1 MFLNKEVLLSFMLLS
16 FFGFSQENTS
26 VVKNVTSS
34 YDLDEVIVTATR
46 TSRQL
51 SSVPMPVTLIT
62 KEQLQKS
69 GSIRL
74 RDILLEQTGITIVSD
89 FGNSEGVQL
98 QGVAADYTLIL
109 LDGVP
114 IVGRTSGNIDLNRLT
129 VNNIKQIEIVK
140 GPSSSLYGSEA
151 IGGVINIITEKPKH
165 EQFIGSL
172 SYFARGGAKN
182 ELDINTN
189 VVWKKKKL
197 GVVAGVNLNSSE
209 GFDLSPE
216 TVSRT
221 TAPHQNF
228 TGNLKVMYDFSDKL
242 KGTISQRYFSQIQ
255 GNNSEENKQED
266 WNITTKL
273 SHEITNE
280 WNVDYTFYV
289 TKYNAESIFNNEK
302 TNYNQTLLRP
312 EIKSKNTFNT
322 GTLIFG
328 AGANLESLERTEFE
342 GVKKFNTP
350 YVFGQFDFNPINN
363 LNVIIGAR
371 FEDSNQYKSAFTPK
385 ISSSY
390 QINDWLMAKASVGYG
405 FKAPDFRQLYFNFKN
420 TASGYIVL
428 GTQTLYDLYGD
439 LSTVQTIE
447 KELKPESSIG
457 YNFGFQVQPMS
468 ILKLSINLFRND
480 IKDLIDTFDTQL
492 KASELNLPSGTRTFS
507 YRNIDEVYTQGVEV
521 DVNYKLSNN
530 FRILGGYQ
538 FLDTGDKNQEE
549 KIKSG
554 TVFYRKTL
562 ASPAQRMTLSNYY
575 GLPNR
580 SKHMGNLK
588 VFYENF
594 QYNFSAN
601 IRAIYRS
608 KYALFDTNDSQGII
622 DDFDD
627 FVSANTQVNM
637 AVDKTIF
644 KLMNVQIGV
653 DNLFDER
660 GLENKDSF
668 RNNDSVLRLGR
679 TYYGRIQF
687 NF

>member
-74 RDILLEQTGITIVSD
+74 RDILIEQTGITIVSD

-165 EQFIGSL
+165 EQFKGSL

-182 ELDINTN
+182 ELDININ

-228 TGNLKVMYDFSDKL
+228 TGNLKFMYDFSDKL

-266 WNITTKL
+266 WNVTTKL
-273 SHEITNE
+273 SHEITNK

-302 TNYNQTLLRP
+302 TNYDQTLLRP

-363 LNVIIGAR
+363 LNVIVGAR

-390 QINDWLMAKASVGYG
+390 QITNWLMTKASVGYG

-457 YNFGFQVQPMS
+457 YNFGFQVQPIS
-468 ILKLSINLFRND
+468 SLKLNINLFRND

-507 YRNIDEVYTQGVEV
+507 YRNIDEVYTQGIEV
-521 DVNYKLSNN
+521 DANYKINNN

-554 TVFYRKTL
+554 TIFFRKTPT
-562 ASPAQRMTLSNYY
+562 SPAQRMTLSNYY

-653 DNLFDER
+653 DNLFNER

>member
-1 MFLNKEVLLSFMLLS
+1 MA
-16 FFGFSQENTS
+16 FSQENTS
-26 VVKNVTSS
+26 VEKDISS
-34 YDLDEVIVTATR
+34 SHDLDEVIVTATR

-69 GSIRL
+69 GSVRL

-109 LDGVP
+109 IDGVP

-165 EQFIGSL
+165 EQFKGLL

-197 GVVAGVNLNSSE
+197 GIVAGINLNSSE

-216 TVSRT
+216 TISKT
-221 TAPHQNF
+221 TAAYQNF
-228 TGNLKVMYDFSDKL
+228 TGNLKMMYDFSDKL
-242 KGTISQRYFSQIQ
+242 RGIISQRYFSQNQ
-255 GNNSEENKQED
+255 GDNSEEDKQED
-266 WNITTKL
+266 WNISAKI
-273 SHEITNE
+273 SHKIADN
-280 WNVDYTFYV
+280 WNLDYTFYG
-289 TKYNAESIFNNEK
+289 TRYKAESNFNSEE
-302 TNYNQTLLRP
+302 TLYNQSLLRP
-312 EIKSKNTFNT
+312 EIKSENNFSF
-322 GTLIFG
+322 GTLITG
-328 AGANLESLERTEFE
+328 VGANFEALERSEFT
-342 GVKKFNTP
+342 GIKKINTP
-350 YVFGQFDFNPINN
+350 YVFGQFDFNPIKN
-363 LNVIIGAR
+363 LNIILGAR

-385 ISSSY
+385 LSSSY
-390 QINDWLMAKASVGYG
+390 KVNDWLMAKASVGYG

-420 TASGYIVL
+420 TSSGYIVL
-428 GTQTLYDLYGD
+428 GTQTLHDLHGD
-439 LSTVQTIE
+439 LPKVQTIE
-447 KELKPESSIG
+447 KELKPENSIG
-457 YNFGFQVQPMS
+457 YNFGFQVQPIS
-468 ILKLSINLFRND
+468 NLKLNINLFRND

-492 KASELNLPSGTRTFS
+492 QASELNLPAGTRTFS
-507 YRNIDEVYTQGVEV
+507 YRNIDEVYTQGIEV
-521 DVNYKLSNN
+521 DANYKINNN
-530 FRILGGYQ
+530 FRVLVGYQ

-554 TVFYRKTL
+554 IVFFRKTP

-588 VFYENF
+588 LFYENF
-594 QYNFSAN
+594 QHDFSAN
-601 IRAIYRS
+601 IRAVYRS

-622 DDFDD
+622 DEFDD

-637 AVDKTIF
+637 AVDKTFF

-668 RNNDSVLRLGR
+668 TNNDSVLRLGR

>member
-165 EQFIGSL
+165 EQFKGSL

-328 AGANLESLERTEFE
+328 VGANLESLERTEFE

-350 YVFGQFDFNPINN
+350 YVFGQFDFSPINN
-363 LNVIIGAR
+363 LNVIVGAR

-468 ILKLSINLFRND
+468 SLKLNINLFRND

-554 TVFYRKTL
+554 TIFYRKTL

>member
-1 MFLNKEVLLSFMLLS
+1 MFLNKGVLLSFMLIS
-16 FFGFSQENTS
+16 FMVFSQENTS
-26 VVKNVTSS
+26 VEEDATSS

-51 SSVPMPVTLIT
+51 SSIPMPVTLIT

-69 GSIRL
+69 GSVRL

-151 IGGVINIITEKPKH
+151 IGGVINIITEKPKY
-165 EQFIGSL
+165 EQFKGLL
-172 SYFARGGAKN
+172 SYFVRGGAKN

-216 TVSRT
+216 TASKT

-228 TGNLKVMYDFSDKL
+228 TGNIKVMYDFSDKL
-242 KGTISQRYFSQIQ
+242 QGTISQRYFSQKQ
-255 GNNSEENKQED
+255 GDDSEENKQED
-266 WNITTKL
+266 WNVTTKL
-273 SHEITNE
+273 SHEITNK
-280 WNVDYTFYV
+280 WDVDYTFYA

-312 EIKSKNTFNT
+312 EIKSKNTFST
-322 GTLIFG
+322 GTLILG

-350 YVFGQFDFNPINN
+350 YVFSQFDFNPINN
-363 LNVIIGAR
+363 LNVIVGAR

-390 QINDWLMAKASVGYG
+390 KINDWLMAKGSVGYG

-428 GTQTLYDLYGD
+428 GTQTLHDLYGD
-439 LSTVQTIE
+439 LPAVQTIE

-457 YNFGFQVQPMS
+457 YNLGFQVQPIS
-468 ILKLSINLFRND
+468 NLKLNINLFRND

-492 KASELNLPSGTRTFS
+492 EASKLNLPAGTRTFS
-507 YRNIDEVYTQGVEV
+507 YRNIDEVYTQGIEV
-521 DVNYKLSNN
+521 DANYKINNN

-554 TVFYRKTL
+554 TIFFRKTP

-588 VFYENF
+588 LFYENF
-594 QYNFSAN
+594 QYDFSAN
-601 IRAIYRS
+601 IRAVYRS

-622 DDFDD
+622 DEFDD
-627 FVSANTQVNM
+627 FVSDNIQINM
-637 AVDKTIF
+637 AVDKTLF

-668 RNNDSVLRLGR
+668 TNNDSVLRLGR

>member
-1 MFLNKEVLLSFMLLS
+1 MFLNKEVLLSFMLMS
-16 FFGFSQENTS
+16 FVTFSQENTS
-26 VVKNVTSS
+26 IEEDATSS

-51 SSVPMPVTLIT
+51 SSIPMPVTLIT

-69 GSIRL
+69 GSVRL

-151 IGGVINIITEKPKH
+151 IGGVINIITEKPKY
-165 EQFIGSL
+165 EQFKGTL
-172 SYFARGGAKN
+172 SYFVRDGAKN

-216 TVSRT
+216 TASKT

-242 KGTISQRYFSQIQ
+242 QGTISQRYFSQKQ
-255 GNNSEENKQED
+255 GDDSEENKQED
-266 WNITTKL
+266 WNVTTKL
-273 SHEITNE
+273 SHEITNK
-280 WNVDYTFYV
+280 WDVDYTFYA

-312 EIKSKNTFNT
+312 EIKSKNTFST
-322 GTLIFG
+322 GTLILG

-350 YVFGQFDFNPINN
+350 YVFSQFDFNPINN
-363 LNVIIGAR
+363 LNVIVGAR

-390 QINDWLMAKASVGYG
+390 KINDWLMAKGSVGYG

-428 GTQTLYDLYGD
+428 GTQTLHDLYGE
-439 LSTVQTIE
+439 LSTVQAIE

-457 YNFGFQVQPMS
+457 YNFGFQVQPIS
-468 ILKLSINLFRND
+468 NLKLNINLFRND

-492 KASELNLPSGTRTFS
+492 QAPELNLPAGTRTFS
-507 YRNIDEVYTQGVEV
+507 YRNIDEVYTQGIEV
-521 DVNYKLSNN
+521 DANYKINNN

-554 TVFYRKTL
+554 TIFFRKTPV
-562 ASPAQRMTLSNYY
+562 SPAQRMTLSNCY

-588 VFYENF
+588 LFYENF
-594 QYNFSAN
+594 QYDFSAN
-601 IRAIYRS
+601 IRAVYRS

-622 DDFDD
+622 DEFDD

-637 AVDKTIF
+637 AVDKTLF

-660 GLENKDSF
+660 GIENKQSF
-668 RNNDSVLRLGR
+668 TNNDSVLRLGR